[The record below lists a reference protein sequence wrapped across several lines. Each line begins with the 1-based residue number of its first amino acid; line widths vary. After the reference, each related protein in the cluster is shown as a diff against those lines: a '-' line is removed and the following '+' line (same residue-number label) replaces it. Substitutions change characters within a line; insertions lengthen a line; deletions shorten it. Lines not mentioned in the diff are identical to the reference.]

1 MQPPAYG
8 YEKWPYGHPFD
19 AGYGG
24 CLTTDPA
31 PMSLILSALAA
42 VVTLLL
48 LAWPALKRAD
58 PQDTHANPARTQ
70 PPASAGISNTCRR

>member
-8 YEKWPYGHPFD
+8 YEKWPYGRPFD
-19 AGYGG
+19 ARYGG
-24 CLTTDPA
+24 CLATGPA
-31 PMSLILSALAA
+31 LMSLIISALAA
-42 VVTLLL
+42 IVSLLL

-58 PQDTHANPARTQ
+58 RQDTHTDPSRTQ